1 MQQNII
7 ESNIFF
13 ISICFLQYED
23 LIKLFNYQYYA
34 YLKDDDDLNS
44 SISDIF
50 QFSDESR
57 FVLLN
62 YDEINKIPT
71 DVYNNSLISEENM
84 KLYIY
89 FYGDNYS
96 HDRLIKL
103 IKASYLTFLN
113 QMKDIGYL
121 KIPFYGNITIIKDY
135 VITFNKYKAIITLN
149 YTKL

>member
-71 DVYNNSLISEENM
+71 DVYNNSLIYEEN
-84 KLYIY
+84 I
-89 FYGDNYS
+89 
-96 HDRLIKL
+96 
-103 IKASYLTFLN
+103 
-113 QMKDIGYL
+113 
-121 KIPFYGNITIIKDY
+121 
-135 VITFNKYKAIITLN
+135 
-149 YTKL
+149 